1 MIIYY
6 FEKKKVVRKKPLDEV
21 KLNEAILNYG
31 DLEMI
36 LNNGKAIARPL
47 ENKKVA
53 KANNVK
59 EEETNNN
66 EVWKVID

>member
-1 MIIYY
+1 MIYY
-6 FEKKKVVRKKPLDEV
+6 FEKKKITTKKPLDEV

-31 DLEMI
+31 DLKMI

-53 KANNVK
+53 KTSNNIK
-59 EEETNNN
+59 EEETNN